1 MTKKEITEITTK
13 ELEKACE
20 DALGKV
26 AEKDKTLLSQLKNAK
41 PKKKKPAKKDAALER
56 VERVL
61 DRVKDNEELL
71 RVTVEL
77 TKELKT
83 IVLEMQ
89 NKMKMIN
96 SRLGL

>member
-1 MTKKEITEITTK
+1 MAKKET
-13 ELEKACE
+13 A
-20 DALGKV
+20 A
-26 AEKDKTLLSQLKNAK
+26 
-41 PKKKKPAKKDAALER
+41 KKPAAKKDAALER
-56 VERVL
+56 TDRVL

>member
-1 MTKKEITEITTK
+1 MAKKET
-13 ELEKACE
+13 A
-20 DALGKV
+20 A
-26 AEKDKTLLSQLKNAK
+26 
-41 PKKKKPAKKDAALER
+41 KKPAAKKDAALER
-56 VERVL
+56 TDRVL

-96 SRLGL
+96 S